1 MAYYKLVRK
10 RFRAMGK
17 IVLEFTDKQL
27 KSMLNIIDTIE
38 AMYGCSAGPE
48 EEGDWDTEMKKE
60 IKNIDKMLKNN
71 GYKRG

>member
-1 MAYYKLVRK
+1 
-10 RFRAMGK
+10 MGK

-27 KSMLNIIDTIE
+27 KSILNIIDTIE
-38 AMYGCSAGPE
+38 AMYGCSAGQGK
-48 EEGDWDTEMKKE
+48 EGDWDTEMKKE